1 MPFVESLALGFVDIF
16 HLSNI
21 LAIAIGVLVGISV
34 GALPGLTATMAVAI
48 MTPITFSLSPDIG
61 INLLLGV
68 FVGGIFGGSIPAILL
83 RTPGTPSAIAT
94 LLDGYP
100 MTQKGQA
107 GQALYMALFASV
119 CGGIISALVL
129 MTVAPQLAKVA
140 LKFGPAEYFGL
151 TIFGISIISSVAGKR
166 MVKGLITG
174 VLGILLSIVGM
185 DWVTGVPRFTFGSTD
200 MLGGF
205 SLIPVLIGV
214 FAASEVF
221 HQVHQSFV
229 KGAKKARPQINKTYI
244 RLREMKQYFV
254 TIIRSGFIGTFI
266 GIVPGTGGPIAAFL
280 AYSEGKRFSKHPEE
294 FGKGAPEGVA
304 AAESANNATTGGTL
318 VPMLTL
324 GIPGD
329 AVTAVLVGAF
339 MIQGLQPGPLL
350 FVQHGRTVFALFA
363 GLFVANIILYIVG
376 VLGLRYFA
384 KAANVPSRIQAPII
398 LLLCFVGSYTVANSM
413 VDVGVM
419 LAMGVVGYF
428 MRKYQ
433 FPGAPMVIGL
443 ILGPIV
449 EKSLRQALTTS
460 HGDWMIFLRSPICA
474 IFLFLTCVS
483 ILWPIVKARR
493 ERKK

>member
-151 TIFGISIISSVAGKR
+151 TIFGISIISSVAGNR

-254 TIIRSGFIGTFI
+254 
-266 GIVPGTGGPIAAFL
+266 PIPK
-280 AYSEGKRFSKHPEE
+280 E
-294 FGKGAPEGVA
+294 
-304 AAESANNATTGGTL
+304 NAS
-318 VPMLTL
+318 
-324 GIPGD
+324 
-329 AVTAVLVGAF
+329 
-339 MIQGLQPGPLL
+339 Q
-350 FVQHGRTVFALFA
+350 
-363 GLFVANIILYIVG
+363 
-376 VLGLRYFA
+376 
-384 KAANVPSRIQAPII
+384 
-398 LLLCFVGSYTVANSM
+398 
-413 VDVGVM
+413 
-419 LAMGVVGYF
+419 
-428 MRKYQ
+428 
-433 FPGAPMVIGL
+433 
-443 ILGPIV
+443 
-449 EKSLRQALTTS
+449 
-460 HGDWMIFLRSPICA
+460 
-474 IFLFLTCVS
+474 S
-483 ILWPIVKARR
+483 ILKNLGKVLRR
-493 ERKK
+493 GSLLRNLQTMPPPAAHWFLC

>member
-1 MPFVESLALGFVDIF
+1 MPFVEQLAQGFVDIF

-21 LAIAIGVLVGISV
+21 LAITIGVLTGISV

-68 FVGGIFGGSIPAILL
+68 FVGGIYGGSIPAILL

-174 VLGILLSIVGM
+174 IFGILLSIVGM

-221 HQVHQSFV
+221 HQTQHSIV
-229 KGAKKARPQINKTYI
+229 KGATAFRAQIDKTYI
-244 RLREMKQYFV
+244 RFREMKQYLV
-254 TIIRSGFIGTFI
+254 TIIRSGLIGTFI

-280 AYSEGKRFSKHPEE
+280 AYSEAKRFSKHPEK

-363 GLFVANIILYIVG
+363 GLFVANIILFIIG

-413 VDVGVM
+413 VDVGMM

-428 MRKYQ
+428 MRKYE
-433 FPGAPMVIGL
+433 FPGAPLVIGL

-449 EKSLRQALTTS
+449 EKSLRQSLTTS
-460 HGDWMIFLRSPICA
+460 HGDWMIFLQSPICA

-483 ILWPIVKARR
+483 ILWPIIKQRR
-493 ERKK
+493 ERRK